1 MESMERGHL
10 TAGTVCLLILI
21 LVVQASATGV
31 YERAI
36 IPEGDST
43 YRVSLQFPEGT
54 VSGITETASS
64 GMSYK
69 EISLPPEQYRIEG
82 TTLFLAII
90 GEREVSYLVTGKPGT
105 PAEITGTYHD
115 MNTGEQGNLPSAKIS
130 GSGSVEIIDAAV
142 NTSLSGNDARSRP
155 APLEPGLL
163 VVALCAAG
171 LLYSIRRRSR

>member
-1 MESMERGHL
+1 MERGHL
-10 TAGTVCLLILI
+10 TAGTASLLILI
-21 LVVQASATGV
+21 LLAQVSAAGV

-54 VSGITETASS
+54 VSGITETVLS
-64 GMSYK
+64 GMTYK

-90 GEREVSYLVTGKPGT
+90 QEREVSYLVTGKPGMT
-105 PAEITGTYHD
+105 AEITGTYQD
-115 MNTGEQGNLPSAKIS
+115 IITGEKGNLPGARIS
-130 GSGSVEIIDAAV
+130 SSGSVEIIDAAV
-142 NTSLSGNDARSRP
+142 SSSLPGNDARSQH
-155 APLEPGLL
+155 APLEPVLF

-171 LLYSIRRRSR
+171 LLYSLRRRSR